1 MIHEGIIHEGNQGI
15 IHGGII
21 HGGII
26 PERERVE
33 YCCQGATFLERE
45 GVGVACPYQEVAS
58 EGV

>member
-1 MIHEGIIHEGNQGI
+1 MIIHEGI